1 MLMFRLALLCILLAT
16 YINGNTSA
24 QTFSC
29 LNTLESRL
37 VIGEQA
43 QVIAEGGSNL
53 RRLPSTTANLLTVI
67 PQNERIPVIDGPF
80 CAEGYAWWQVDY
92 DNERGWIAEG
102 LGEFYWLAPYVI
114 QRAQIGNVRIEIQ
127 PNLVD
132 GIQLERLSEPP
143 RSQFVLEGFPVSS
156 NQITP
161 FIVIFDQVPDDVF
174 LDELETNTSA
184 QEQTLED
191 GQRFVDI
198 LFTEP
203 IAETE
208 EITLVYRFVSITE
221 DNRFIDAYFP
231 ILAPELPLVY
241 DTENNGPSYEE
252 DYFEETS
259 ITLDTLNEDEFTP
272 TLSQLD
278 GIVRSIQVNA
288 PPEESIVLPFTTSG
302 ISLEYNPLL
311 TTHIVEQLVAATE
324 TLPRHIRL
332 LFSNYPSENPAYIRI
347 FNTEE
352 ISGTVLT
359 NFQQTLSRQ
368 PSNPPQIPVLSQNI
382 EPLFREELQYLS
394 FTNGEGVRYLTSFIE
409 GETLYSFQ
417 GLSNDDNY
425 FISALFPVDD
435 NIPSLIILD
444 LLMQS
449 LQVGG

>member
-1 MLMFRLALLCILLAT
+1 MFRVALLCILLST
-16 YINGNTSA
+16 YFNFSISA

-43 QVIAEGGSNL
+43 QIIAEGGSNL
-53 RRLPSTTANLLTVI
+53 RMLPSASANLLTVI
-67 PQNERIPVIDGPF
+67 PQNELIPVIDGPF

-102 LGEFYWLAPYVI
+102 LGEFYWLATYVI

-127 PNLVD
+127 PNLVE
-132 GIQLERLSEPP
+132 GIQLERLPDPP
-143 RSQFVLEGFPVSS
+143 RSQFILEGFPVSS
-156 NQITP
+156 NQIAP
-161 FIVIFDQVPDDVF
+161 FIVIFDQVPDDI
-174 LDELETNTSA
+174 
-184 QEQTLED
+184 TLEAFETD
-191 GQRFVDI
+191 TASQQQMLENGRRFVDI

-203 IAETE
+203 IEEAE
-208 EITLVYRFVSITE
+208 EITLVYRFVAITE

-241 DTENNGPSYEE
+241 DTENDEVSYEE
-252 DYFEETS
+252 DYFEETAN
-259 ITLDTLNEDEFTP
+259 TLTALNEEDFTP

-311 TTHIVEQLVAATE
+311 ATHIVEQLVAATD

-332 LFSNYPSENPAYIRI
+332 LFSNYPSENPAYVRI

-352 ISGTVLT
+352 ISGTILT
-359 NFQQTLSRQ
+359 SFQQTLSRQ
-368 PSNPPQIPVLSQNI
+368 PSNPPQIPVLSQNA
-382 EPLFREELQYLS
+382 EPLFRDDLQYLS
-394 FTNGEGVRYLTSFIE
+394 FTNGEGVRYLTSFVD

-435 NIPSLIILD
+435 NVPTLTVLDMLI
-444 LLMQS
+444 QN
-449 LQVGG
+449 LQIGG